1 MSADNGTTKKEK
13 GVNGQGRKSTK
24 AKKKDKSEV
33 ENDHMSDVEQIVQG
47 VQKQDA
53 TPVVAIKEDGAAIM
67 DDHRGDSHVA

>member
-33 ENDHMSDVEQIVQG
+33 ENDHMSDVE
-47 VQKQDA
+47 
-53 TPVVAIKEDGAAIM
+53 
-67 DDHRGDSHVA
+67 